1 LAVKF
6 LSFTDHY
13 CSIILY
19 SEKRLFKSL
28 IDPQRKVPI
37 LDFDISSFKSKYME
51 IRPQG
56 ENEGLNNDVVTRP
69 ILAELAISSML
80 EKLLIKHE
88 SGDIYRAADP
98 GYPGN
103 FSRDSILAAYLGGDL
118 EALHSQ
124 VFYSAANQGKK
135 QDAWTGEEPGKIHH
149 ELPAVEFNG
158 ASTAFNACDTTA
170 LFISSIATLHNEGD
184 ETIMADLSNE
194 IRAGISYIKRHT
206 VDGIF
211 YEDPRLAG
219 ADRFGLR
226 VTYWKDSILNTR
238 LKEEPLYPVV
248 YTLAHF
254 QNADALAKIAIA
266 LRDVELE
273 YYATNMF
280 QQGIEK
286 LWLNDHFV
294 TAIDAEGI
302 IDAPSTDSLYCLLH
316 ISPFLLPEDY
326 AELIQE
332 YSRQLE
338 TKAGYRVGL
347 PVAANRDNYHTDYI
361 WTHEQA
367 LIHSAAAK
375 YNLTHVQDVSQ
386 KVVEFFDTAGGIF
399 PELITIDGQPAG
411 NMRQLW
417 SVRAYQYF
425 MDPSISLF

>member
-1 LAVKF
+1 MRF
-6 LSFTDHY
+6 FE
-13 CSIILY
+13 SIIDAILNT
-19 SEKRLFKSL
+19 L
-28 IDPQRKVPI
+28 I
-37 LDFDISSFKSKYME
+37 LDSESTSFKSKHMALIE
-51 IRPQG
+51 QG
-56 ENEGLNNDVVTRP
+56 ELLGLDTDIVTRP
-69 ILAELAISSML
+69 VKAEAAVVDMLQKLALKGEFD
-80 EKLLIKHE
+80 H
-88 SGDIYRAADP
+88 IYRAADP

-118 EALHSQ
+118 DALHAQ
-124 VFYSAANQGKK
+124 VLYSGKNQGTK

-170 LFISSIATLHNEGD
+170 LFLSSIATLYGSGD
-184 ETIMADLSNE
+184 RDIVQDLSSE
-194 IRAGISYIKRHT
+194 IHAGIAYIKRHT
-206 VDGIF
+206 RDGIF
-211 YEDPRLAG
+211 YEDPQLAG

-238 LKEEPLYPVV
+238 LKEEPRYPVV

-273 YYATNMF
+273 YFATNMI
-280 QQGIEK
+280 QAGIDK
-286 LWLNDHFV
+286 LWQKDHFV
-294 TAIDAEGI
+294 TAIDADGI

-347 PVAANRDNYHTDYI
+347 PAAGNRDNYHTDYI

-367 LIHSAAAK
+367 LIHSAAKK
-375 YNLTHVQDVSQ
+375 YNLTHVQDVTK
-386 KVVEFFDTAGGIF
+386 KVVDFFDPNAGIF
-399 PELITIDGQPAG
+399 PELISLDGVPAG

-425 MDPSISLF
+425 MQPEASLL